1 MSMFNN
7 WLAQVLEIERLALA
21 SYYELGLAWCSHL
34 GLGRPRAGVT
44 GKGRSQRTAAITRQN
59 PMGLSPDL
67 RTGSTT
73 KGRGLA
79 ASLQSRLG
87 RVGWLPRAS
96 DSPTVKQGYYSVD
109 SAGKTAWLQM
119 LPLLPSCITLGKQLH
134 LSEP

>member
-1 MSMFNN
+1 MSLFNN

-79 ASLQSRLG
+79 ASCSLAWAGSVGFPEPLIPQLLN
-87 RVGWLPRAS
+87 RVI
-96 DSPTVKQGYYSVD
+96 
-109 SAGKTAWLQM
+109 TAWTLQARQPGFKCC
-119 LPLLPSCITLGKQLH
+119 LYYLLAV
-134 LSEP
+134 